1 MSNGY
6 ILTRNTITT
15 PSTTAARGE
24 EVMPEK
30 IKFFDLVAK
39 KPFETDKYEII
50 IKETKRG
57 KFKFARAKSP
67 YTGKVFYKILG
78 KA

>member
-1 MSNGY
+1 
-6 ILTRNTITT
+6 
-15 PSTTAARGE
+15 
-24 EVMPEK
+24 MPKKEK

-39 KPFETDKYEII
+39 KYYESSDYEVE

-57 KFKFARAKSP
+57 KFKFAKAKSP
-67 YTGKVFYKILG
+67 YTGKVFYRVLG

>member
-1 MSNGY
+1 
-6 ILTRNTITT
+6 
-15 PSTTAARGE
+15 
-24 EVMPEK
+24 MPEK